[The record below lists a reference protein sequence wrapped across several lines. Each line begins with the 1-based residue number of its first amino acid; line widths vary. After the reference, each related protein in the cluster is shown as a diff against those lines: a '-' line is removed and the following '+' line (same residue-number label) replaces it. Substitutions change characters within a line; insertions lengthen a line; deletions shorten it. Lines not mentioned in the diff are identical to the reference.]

1 MKPLG
6 VYVHWPFC
14 KSKCPYCDFNSHV
27 REGVDHRRWR
37 AALLRELDH
46 AAGEAP
52 GRKVE
57 TIFFGGGTPS
67 LMEPETVAAV
77 IARVRELWACAD
89 TLEITLEANPTSV
102 EADRF
107 AALHEAGVLTLWD
120 GACTP
125 WPGVEIVPIDGHTRG
140 QQIVRVAGSR
150 GSAWYV
156 ADLMPTA
163 AHVRIPYVMGYDIAA
178 IETMPEKRAVLERAV
193 ADGSWVVL
201 EHDPDVAMAR
211 PAAEGDDFT
220 WAERVPADTGAAT
233 R

>member
-1 MKPLG
+1 MLFRSYRVEPEPGL
-6 VYVHWPFC
+6 FT
-14 KSKCPYCDFNSHV
+14 SL
-27 REGVDHRRWR
+27 
-37 AALLRELDH
+37 AALGIAPGDVTDVILTHLHFDH
-46 AAGEAP
+46 AGGSTAHTPVGLRPTFPNARWYVQRRNWENAHAP
-52 GRKVE
+52 NPRE
-57 TIFFGGGTPS
+57 RAS
-67 LMEPETVAAV
+67 YMPENY
-77 IARVRELWACAD
+77 D
-89 TLEITLEANPTSV
+89 
-102 EADRF
+102 
-107 AALHEAGVLTLWD
+107 ALHEAGVLTLWD

-140 QQIVRVAGSR
+140 QQIMRVSGSR

-220 WAERVPADTGAAT
+220 WAERVSADTGAAT

>member
-1 MKPLG
+1 M
-6 VYVHWPFC
+6 C
-14 KSKCPYCDFNSHV
+14 S
-27 REGVDHRRWR
+27 
-37 AALLRELDH
+37 
-46 AAGEAP
+46 
-52 GRKVE
+52 
-57 TIFFGGGTPS
+57 GGTGERACTES
-67 LMEPETVAAV
+67 
-77 IARVRELWACAD
+77 ARARLVHAENYD
-89 TLEITLEANPTSV
+89 
-102 EADRF
+102 
-107 AALHEAGVLTLWD
+107 ALHEAGVLTLWD

-140 QQIVRVAGSR
+140 QQIVRVAGLARLRVVCRRSH
-150 GSAWYV
+150 
-156 ADLMPTA
+156 ADRRA
-163 AHVRIPYVMGYDIAA
+163 CAHPDVMGYDIAA

>member
-1 MKPLG
+1 MPIGLSLLG
-6 VYVHWPFC
+6 VAPGDITDVIL
-14 KSKCPYCDFNSHV
+14 SHL
-27 REGVDHRRWR
+27 HF
-37 AALLRELDH
+37 DH
-46 AAGEAP
+46 AGGSTAHTPAGLRPTFPNARWYVQRRNWENAHAP
-52 GRKVE
+52 NPRE
-57 TIFFGGGTPS
+57 RAS
-67 LMEPETVAAV
+67 YMPENY
-77 IARVRELWACAD
+77 D
-89 TLEITLEANPTSV
+89 
-102 EADRF
+102 
-107 AALHEAGVLTLWD
+107 ALHEAGVLTLWE

-140 QQIVRVAGSR
+140 QQIVRIAGSR